1 MAKKIRP
8 RVKAPKKA
16 KAGDI
21 MEIKTLISH
30 PMETGLRKG
39 KDGKPIPRR
48 IINKF
53 EASYEGRPVFSADL
67 RPAISANPYLS
78 FNVKADKTGT
88 LEFKWHDDNGDV
100 YTAKKKV
107 KVS

>member
-1 MAKKIRP
+1 MAKIKP

-16 KAGDI
+16 KAGEI

-48 IINKF
+48 IINAF
-53 EASYEGRPVFSADL
+53 EASYNGRPVFKAML
-67 RPAISANPYLS
+67 QPAISANPYLS
-78 FNVKADKTGT
+78 FGVKADESGT
-88 LEFKWHDDNGDV
+88 LEFKWMDDNGDV
-100 YTAKKKV
+100 YTATKKLTV
-107 KVS
+107 A